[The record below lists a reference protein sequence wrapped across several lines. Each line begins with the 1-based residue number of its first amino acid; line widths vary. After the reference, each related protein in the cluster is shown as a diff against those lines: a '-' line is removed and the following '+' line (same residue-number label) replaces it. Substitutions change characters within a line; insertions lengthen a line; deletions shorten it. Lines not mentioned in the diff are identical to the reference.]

1 MTPQTPPG
9 VGPPPFVLN
18 TLRVVRKLLLLLL
31 SCAFAAA
38 LLPGRAVAVDSCG
51 RPDRGTNWIDWGST
65 VLTDV
70 LARPG
75 TILAVSS
82 GDYPDQVRQRGAV
95 TVYGDLYLKSRV
107 GLPTTPMDPA
117 TIPDRA
123 NRLYDYASMQSSCS
137 TPWIAE
143 NELSGA
149 GLETP
154 WSDTNAQYRQNVL
167 TYLQTL
173 AARGARPFLLVNSA
187 PYTGGE
193 AAAWWQQVAAVADI
207 VRETYFSA
215 KRIHDQGAILGNR
228 TIRQALRTAV
238 GRFLAIGIPASRL
251 GVMLSFETS
260 GASGRANLQPA
271 QAWFNVVKWQA
282 LAARQVAEELRIST
296 IWSWGWATYA
306 GAQDPEKGA
315 AACVWLWTRAP
326 SLCNGPAA
334 AGPGWNAS
342 LTEGQLILPRGVQ
355 CTVGTERITDAKIS
369 ELQALTGDR
378 EVAYS
383 ALFARKVEGKLVPL
397 TWPQVIAAER
407 ALVASRFAGSMQ
419 AYRAALAKAHVSQSL
434 ARGIL
439 ADEVRRSL
447 LARDLRVRPPTAV
460 DIETFYESYPDMLV
474 RAVNAKPAPAWLGGK
489 SKGFAVEANAP
500 GSVFGLASKTTRTL
514 RTMAGTYKVRAVGD
528 AQPLGT
534 MPLSVVAPAIRTV
547 LTSFAQGDAFEQWT
561 TKQQT
566 AALADTTCRG
576 DDPPVPG
583 PVELETL
590 VPFLAVSA

>member
-1 MTPQTPPG
+1 
-9 VGPPPFVLN
+9 
-18 TLRVVRKLLLLLL
+18 VRKLLLLLF

-38 LLPGRAVAVDSCG
+38 LLPGRAGAVDSCG

-107 GLPTTPMDPA
+107 GLPTTPLDPA
-117 TIPDRA
+117 AVPDRA
-123 NRLYDYASMQSSCS
+123 NRLFDYASAQSSCA

-215 KRIHDQGAILGNR
+215 KRIHAQGPIVGNR
-228 TIRQALRTAV
+228 TIRQGLRTAV

-251 GVMLSFETS
+251 GLMLGFETS

-271 QAWFNVVKWQA
+271 QAWFEVVKWQA
-282 LAARQVAEELRIST
+282 LAARQVAEELRISS
-296 IWSWGWATYA
+296 IWSWGWATYS
-306 GAQDPEKGA
+306 GAQDPDKGA

-326 SLCNGPAA
+326 SLCNGPGAA
-334 AGPGWNAS
+334 RPGWDAS
-342 LTEGQLILPRGVQ
+342 LTEGQLALPSGVQ
-355 CTVGTERITDAKIS
+355 CTVGNERITDAAIS
-369 ELQALTGDR
+369 QVQALTDDR
-378 EVAYS
+378 ETAYS
-383 ALFARKVEGKLVPL
+383 ALFARTIEGKLVPV
-397 TWPQVIAAER
+397 TEPQVIAAER
-407 ALVASRFAGSMQ
+407 ALVASRFGGSMN
-419 AYRAALAKAHVSQSL
+419 AYRSALAQAHVSPTL
-434 ARGIL
+434 ARAIL
-439 ADEVRRSL
+439 ADELRRAQRARRLNVRQ
-447 LARDLRVRPPTAV
+447 PTAAE
-460 DIETFYESYPDMLV
+460 IETFYESYPDVLV
-474 RAVNAKPAPAWLGGK
+474 RAVKATPAPSWLGWK
-489 SKGFAVEANAP
+489 SKGFAVEATAP
-500 GSVFGLASKTTRTL
+500 GSVFGLESKTTRTL
-514 RTMAGTYKVRAVGD
+514 QTLEGTFKVRAMGD

-534 MPLSVVAPAIRTV
+534 MPLSLVAPAIQTV

-566 AALADTTCRG
+566 AALARTTCRG
-576 DDPPVPG
+576 DDLPVPA
-583 PVELETL
+583 PVELETYA
-590 VPFLAVSA
+590 PFLSASG